1 MEVDFQ
7 NLVAPVDVTVQ
18 MKLYG
23 YHGVTVHLSLVTSVV
38 DMMIVLRMCTIRLI
52 ASFPLETW
60 WVMTMTIS
68 IGVTIHLPLVWI

>member
-23 YHGVTVHLSLVTSVV
+23 CHGSDCASLPG
-38 DMMIVLRMCTIRLI
+38 DPC
-52 ASFPLETW
+52 
-60 WVMTMTIS
+60 
-68 IGVTIHLPLVWI
+68 G

>member
-1 MEVDFQ
+1 M
-7 NLVAPVDVTVQ
+7 AT
-18 MKLYG
+18 M
-23 YHGVTVHLSLVTSVV
+23 GVTVHLSLVTPVV
-38 DMMIVLRMCTIRLI
+38 DVMIVLKMCTIRSI